1 MFGSKLGLDAEFQ
14 PTSGRLTN
22 GHDVRCRSAAKQFI
36 EPPEQ
41 IRREIAALK
50 ADKSVSETQKK
61 EVLKELEAALKT
73 TRPIQFKENIALVL
87 KYFDKL
93 QPLMQEQ
100 KATDYDRNRTLWMDE
115 RMRRHGRRR
124 RIGAAD

>member
-1 MFGSKLGLDAEFQ
+1 MFGSKLGLDAEFR

-22 GHDVRCRSAAKQFI
+22 GHDVRYRSAAKQFI

-93 QPLMQEQ
+93 PPPMQEQ
-100 KATDYDRNRTLWMDE
+100 GPAR
-115 RMRRHGRRR
+115 
-124 RIGAAD
+124 